1 MSTGLIA
8 LLDDVAAIA
17 KVAAASLDDVA
28 AAASK
33 AGAKAAGV
41 VIDDA
46 AVTPRYVVGLAAAR
60 ELPIIRRIA
69 LGSLRNK
76 IVILLP
82 AALALSALAPWAIT
96 PLLMLGGAW
105 LCYEGTE
112 KVSGALFRHATES
125 HAEVAG
131 PAGGDPQS
139 VEDAKV
145 RAAISTDLIL
155 SAEIMAIALATLP
168 DIALP
173 MQAAILSAVAFGI
186 TVAVYGTVALIV
198 KADDDAG
205 VALAAS
211 GNRFVAALGRG
222 LVRGMPPL
230 LAGLSILGTAAMVW
244 VGGGIIVHGLEAFGL
259 GALGHA
265 IDRADHAVGAL
276 VPAADGAISWAVAAA
291 GAGVVGLAVG
301 FALVPLVER
310 IARPLARRLRARTR

>member
-1 MSTGLIA
+1 MGDHT
-8 LLDDVAAIA
+8 AAH
-17 KVAAASLDDVA
+17 
-28 AAASK
+28 
-33 AGAKAAGV
+33 
-41 VIDDA
+41 
-46 AVTPRYVVGLAAAR
+46 AR
-60 ELPIIRRIA
+60 
-69 LGSLRNK
+69 
-76 IVILLP
+76 
-82 AALALSALAPWAIT
+82 
-96 PLLMLGGAW
+96 GGAW
-105 LCYEGTE
+105 LCYEGAE

-265 IDRADHAVGAL
+265 IDRAGHVVGAL

>member
-1 MSTGLIA
+1 VGDHT
-8 LLDDVAAIA
+8 AAH
-17 KVAAASLDDVA
+17 
-28 AAASK
+28 
-33 AGAKAAGV
+33 
-41 VIDDA
+41 
-46 AVTPRYVVGLAAAR
+46 AR
-60 ELPIIRRIA
+60 
-69 LGSLRNK
+69 
-76 IVILLP
+76 
-82 AALALSALAPWAIT
+82 
-96 PLLMLGGAW
+96 GGAW
-105 LCYEGTE
+105 LCYEGAE

-173 MQAAILSAVAFGI
+173 IQAAILSAVAFGI

-265 IDRADHAVGAL
+265 IDRAGHAVGAL

-291 GAGVVGLAVG
+291 GAGDGASPWGSRWSRSSSGSPARSLGG
-301 FALVPLVER
+301 FARAHAEGGT
-310 IARPLARRLRARTR
+310 ACRPMRPPSPCCRATASARR